1 MASRLHKRIL
11 QLMGVV
17 LTCFSWSMAAPLFPD
32 VPEGH
37 WARDAVAALA
47 AKGLVEG
54 YPDGTFKGDRSASR
68 WETAMIVARLLAKM
82 EQAHSTFATKAE
94 LSELRKLVLALREE
108 LDALGVRVNNLEEGV
123 GRLDQRVSELERI
136 SFYGRVETR
145 VNFHSFRNN
154 GPTFSDP
161 TDALINFADA
171 AGSVTGAGGLIPSGP
186 AAGLPFDPLAFGT
199 FTVTN
204 LDKGSPL
211 VSGTGLTSLGILG
224 LNLRISEEVDARAE
238 FTAFTAQGNAL
249 SELYYGVSAP
259 YLSNAF
265 TANRT
270 VTGGLAGTQ
279 PANHLPFTR
288 MTLDH
293 FWVHYK
299 PTNIR
304 VRLGSISDL
313 KFDPLVYQKQHNP
326 GVFTPA
332 RLNSYGIQ
340 VTGQQDIA
348 RGQNLSWEALGTL
361 LPDRNVGVN
370 GASYFNYAWGGNLAY
385 NFNTDR
391 GQVKLNFLRAAN
403 DASGGAARQVG
414 LITAPIN
421 SIPWVNPNGFYLQQT
436 GTGPSTGGLGSTGD
450 VRPVPMS
457 ALGNDGNTGIPGVPI
472 FGNVGPQAE
481 DIYGISARYKW
492 GGSFLPYLEG
502 QYARSIY
509 QPNQNSGYSTDGDA
523 FRVGVGASFFEEAV
537 AVDLEYLSVE
547 PTYDPFILQ
556 IPSGA
561 ILNNA
566 YRFGQDPFTQRGNLY
581 SLHDT
586 TVFPHN
592 RDGFRGKVK
601 WDFAD
606 EGSIGLRVGFLE
618 QNKASLQDVRF
629 SANSVGFNTPNS
641 DVLGFSP
648 GFTDPVFGG
657 FSPFTFAPAGGNAFG
672 AVLEAPK
679 GSVDNFGVDAKY
691 RWVVDESGPEDE
703 DYWDRGIALTAAFNT
718 TNFKR
723 DSNLRTLVAG
733 PNGIAGENVN
743 NVDLSYTAWGLNL
756 EYDVTPE
763 FAVNAGYSEF
773 ILKGHYDPYGVYSPY
788 AIANNTTNFDTFNLT
803 QSQPTVGFDYAIS
816 ESINWDLA
824 TVFLSTKDR
833 VSSNVF
839 STPVIPGTN
848 QVFTAQ
854 RSIHPFSY
862 EGIMVNSK
870 FTINF

>member
-1 MASRLHKRIL
+1 MMSLLYKRVIPL
-11 QLMGVV
+11 VGVV
-17 LTCFSWSMAAPLFPD
+17 LFCCFSAVAAPLFPD

-37 WARDAVAALA
+37 WAKDAVASLA

-82 EQAHSTFATKAE
+82 DQAHSTFASKAE
-94 LSELRKLVLALREE
+94 LDEVRKLALALREE
-108 LDALGVRVNNLEEGV
+108 LEALGVRVDNLEESV

-145 VNFHSFRNN
+145 VSFHSFRND

-186 AAGLPFDPLAFGT
+186 AAGLPFDPFAFGT

-211 VSGTGLTSLGILG
+211 VSGTGLTSLAILG
-224 LNLRISEEVDARAE
+224 LNIRVSEDVDARAE
-238 FTAFTAQGNAL
+238 FAAFTAQGNAL
-249 SELYYGVSAP
+249 NELYYGISAP

-270 VTGGLAGTQ
+270 VTGGLAGAQ
-279 PANHLPFTR
+279 PSDHTPFTR

-304 VRLGSISDL
+304 LRVGSISDL
-313 KFDPLVYQKQHNP
+313 KFDPLVYQKQYNP

-332 RLNSYGIQ
+332 RLDSYGIQ

-370 GASYFNYAWGGNLAY
+370 GASYFNHAWGGNLAY
-385 NFNTDR
+385 NFHSDR

-403 DASGGAARQVG
+403 DASGASARQVG
-414 LITAPIN
+414 LVTAAVN
-421 SIPWVNPNGFYLQQT
+421 SIPWVNPNGFFLRQV
-436 GTGPSTGGLGSTGD
+436 GGGPNTAGLGSTGD
-450 VRPVPMS
+450 VRPVPMP
-457 ALGNDGNTGIPGVPI
+457 ALGNDGNTAIPGVPI
-472 FGNVGPQAE
+472 FGNIGPQGQ
-481 DIYGISARYKW
+481 DMYGVSARYKW

-502 QYARSIY
+502 QYAHSIY
-509 QPNQNSGYSTDGDA
+509 QPNQNSGYSVDGDA
-523 FRVGVGASFFEEAV
+523 FRIGAGASFFKETVTADV
-537 AVDLEYLSVE
+537 EYLSVE
-547 PTYDPFILQ
+547 PTYDPFVLQ
-556 IPSGA
+556 VPSGA
-561 ILNNA
+561 ILFNA
-566 YRFGQDPFTQRGNLY
+566 HRFGQDPFTQRGNLY

-586 TVFPHN
+586 TIFPHN
-592 RDGFRGKVK
+592 RDGFRGKLK

-606 EGSIGLRVGFLE
+606 EGSVGVRLGFLE
-618 QNKASLQDVRF
+618 QNRASLQDVRF
-629 SANSVGFNTPNS
+629 STNSVGFNTPNS

-657 FSPFTFAPAGGNAFG
+657 LSPFTFASSGGNAFG

-691 RWVVDESGPEDE
+691 RWVVDEAPEDE
-703 DYWDRGIALTAAFNT
+703 DYWDRGIALVGAFNT
-718 TNFKR
+718 THFERN
-723 DSNLRTLVAG
+723 SGLRGLVAG
-733 PNGIAGENVN
+733 PAGIAGENVN
-743 NVDLSYTAWGLNL
+743 NVDLTYTGWGLNL
-756 EYDVTPE
+756 EYDVTPD

-788 AIANNTTNFDTFNLT
+788 AIATNTTNFDTFNLT
-803 QSQPTVGFDYAIS
+803 QSQPTVGFDYAVTG
-816 ESINWDLA
+816 SINWDLA
-824 TVFLSTKDR
+824 TVFLSTKDG
-833 VSSNVF
+833 VSSSVF

-862 EGIMVNSK
+862 EGIMVNSN
-870 FTINF
+870 FRINF